1 MEAKGCSSRRTQRPR
16 SQPSKAADTLVAGR
30 ITTRQTPMPLIS
42 DEVGIPYLSAYDLQD
57 WVTSESHSQLTIMG
71 ERLLPG

>member
-1 MEAKGCSSRRTQRPR
+1 M
-16 SQPSKAADTLVAGR
+16 AGR